1 MLQVNHATKLYQKA
15 AAFTDLSFEVAENQ
29 ILGIAGP
36 SGSGKS
42 TLLHCLHG
50 LEKLTQGEVK
60 LAGTAVL
67 MFQDFNLFPHMNV
80 LENLTYAPKRLK
92 LNKDYEEQSLQL
104 LKILKIDNKAHVY
117 PKQLSG
123 GQKQRV
129 ALARCLMIE
138 PDILL
143 CDEPTS
149 GLDVG
154 TTEEIVILL
163 QEVKKMGVTMV
174 IASHDLDFLLAI
186 SDKVMVLKNGK
197 KVVHKK
203 VDHFKN
209 DSFAL
214 KQCLTATD

>member
-1 MLQVNHATKLYQKA
+1 MLMIHNATKSYQKTT
-15 AAFTDLSFEVAENQ
+15 AFADLSFEVDENQ

-42 TLLHCLHG
+42 TLLHCLQG
-50 LEKLTQGEVK
+50 LEKLTQGDVQ
-60 LAGTAVL
+60 LAGKAVL
-67 MFQDFNLFPHMNV
+67 MFQDFHLFPHMSV

-92 LNKDYEEQSLQL
+92 LNIDYEVKALQL